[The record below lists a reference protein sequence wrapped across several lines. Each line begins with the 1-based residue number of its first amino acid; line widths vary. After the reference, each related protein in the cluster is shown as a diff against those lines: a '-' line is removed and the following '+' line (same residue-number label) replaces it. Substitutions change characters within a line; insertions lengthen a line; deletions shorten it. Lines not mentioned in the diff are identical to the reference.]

1 MITVQQD
8 NSFVLPAKMNI
19 ENLPSI
25 HDSFA
30 DVEYTITFLRNIIQ
44 VSYST
49 GEIVQFEYKF
59 SRFIGKENL

>member
-8 NSFVLPAKMNI
+8 GSFVLPAKMNI

-25 HDSFA
+25 YDSFA

-44 VSYST
+44 VSYAI
-49 GEIVQFEYKF
+49 GQIVQFEYKF
-59 SRFIGKENL
+59 SRFIGKDA